1 MNPAG
6 AEVPAVPAGLVYT
19 HINDRETVATPFMGA
34 VQGAKFTAW
43 PDGWKVKTTL
53 VDKLQTP
60 FSKRG
65 GGARGVVKGITPQ
78 ARRRLRQTLAGVNC
92 AAPCL
97 FLTCTYPAG
106 DAPTD
111 AARLKADLARF
122 GKRFVRQFP
131 QGSFVWVLE
140 LHESG
145 VPHLHL
151 LLWGPERAEYR
162 AWYRALRAWAPT
174 AWYEA
179 CRTGNPKHLGAGT
192 KLEYPQKPG
201 HGLNE
206 YLAKYCS
213 KGRLVDGAGV
223 DGAPAWGRWWGAV
236 HREAIPWAAAEEHAI
251 PWGVAVR
258 VMRWQRKAGTPVTT
272 WARKR
277 AGWTRPAFDSKAR
290 WTVPGRKL
298 PSLTRVGPPGPWLRA
313 LGLAWAAE
321 LGVEHAPYYGFGAW
335 ARAH

>member
-6 AEVPAVPAGLVYT
+6 AEVSAVPAGLVYT
-19 HINDRETVATPFMGA
+19 HIIGRETVATLPIRDA
-34 VQGAKFTAW
+34 QGATFTVW
-43 PDGWKVKTTL
+43 RKGWKVKTTL

-65 GGARGVVKGITPQ
+65 GGARGLVKGITPQ
-78 ARRRLRQTLAGVNC
+78 ARRRLRQTLAGVDC

-97 FLTCTYPAG
+97 FITLTYPAG

-131 QGSFVWVLE
+131 RGSFVWVLE
-140 LHESG
+140 LHKSG

-151 LLWGPERAEYR
+151 LVWGATPAEYR
-162 AWYRALRAWAPT
+162 AWYRELRAWAPT

-179 CRTGNPKHLGAGT
+179 CRTGNREHLGAGVR
-192 KLEYPQKPG
+192 LEYPNKPG
-201 HGLNE
+201 QGLNE

-223 DGAPAWGRWWGAV
+223 DAPAWGRWWGKV
-236 HREAIPWAAAEEHAI
+236 HQVAIPWAAAVEHAI
-251 PWGVAVR
+251 SWGVAIR
-258 VMRWQRKAGTPVTT
+258 MMRWQRKAGTPVTA

-277 AGWTRPAFDSKAR
+277 AGWTRSVHDSKAR

-298 PSLTRVGPPGPWLRA
+298 PSLTRVGPPGPWERA
-313 LGLAWAAE
+313 LELAEE
-321 LGVEHAPYYGFGAW
+321 LERD